1 MLFYSHGNH
10 GGLRIMAKDYFSPYG
25 TYVFGCLLPPDE
37 LEKRLRNACRSWSF
51 FGAGEF
57 RNFFFWRTAKGIVLI
72 PYRYMQNTLRAWLHL
87 TVEPGRNG
95 RGSRIQV
102 VAAPLNLRWLN
113 WFFCGF
119 LGVLVAA
126 GIYARTWPVLIALI
140 FLPLSR
146 LFLAIC
152 RQGAEEEL
160 PRILRGFQMLLNQLE
175 K

>member
-1 MLFYSHGNH
+1 
-10 GGLRIMAKDYFSPYG
+10 MAKDYFSPYG
-25 TYVFGCLLPPDE
+25 TYVFGSLLPPDE

-57 RNFFFWRTAKGIVLI
+57 RIFCFWRTAKG
-72 PYRYMQNTLRAWLHL
+72 
-87 TVEPGRNG
+87 
-95 RGSRIQV
+95 
-102 VAAPLNLRWLN
+102 AAPLNLRWLN

-119 LGVLVAA
+119 LGVFVAA
-126 GIYARTWPVLIALI
+126 GIYTRTWPVLIALI

>member
-1 MLFYSHGNH
+1 MLFYPYGNR
-10 GGLRIMAKDYFSPYG
+10 GDLRSVAKDYFSPYG
-25 TYVFGCLLPPDE
+25 TYVFGSLLPPDE
-37 LEKRLRNACRSWSF
+37 LEKRLRNACRSWTF

-57 RNFFFWRTAKGIVLI
+57 RNYFFRRTAKGIVLI
-72 PYRYMQNTLRAWLHL
+72 PYRLMRNTLRARLHL